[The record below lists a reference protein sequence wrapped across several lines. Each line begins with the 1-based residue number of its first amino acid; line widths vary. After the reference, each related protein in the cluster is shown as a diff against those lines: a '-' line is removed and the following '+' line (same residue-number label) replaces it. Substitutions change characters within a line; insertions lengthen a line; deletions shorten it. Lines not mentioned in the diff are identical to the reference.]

1 MGLSGEGLLAF
12 EWTMIAVTIVLV
24 VARLHLRFNYI
35 GIGLVIS
42 DWFIFATLVCNTLL
56 TCTDTYLYVRGVWS
70 ESIDYYIAG
79 WVISENYELTVLKIF
94 YASVFPWYLAQ
105 YLNKGILI
113 TLYYHVFAQ
122 QSGRIRTSLHVLS
135 CFTISAFIVTVC
147 VNLLLCS
154 WGCHWTVSN
163 LCSSSCLN
171 RQDNIAFALHFANDV
186 WIFVFPLVLI
196 SQLCMSK
203 AQKIS
208 TSITFGLGIL
218 NIGITF
224 TRWLINQTT
233 IGPDE
238 DLATAAE
245 GNTTLKINGPDVEH
259 APA

>member
-12 EWTMIAVTIVLV
+12 EWTMIAVTIALV
-24 VARLHLRFNYI
+24 IARLHLRFNYI
-35 GIGLVIS
+35 GIGLVMS
-42 DWFIFATLVCNTLL
+42 DWFIFATLVCNTML

-70 ESIDYYIAG
+70 ESIDYYVAG
-79 WVISENYELTVLKIF
+79 WVLSENYELSVLKVF

-113 TLYYHVFAQ
+113 TLYYHV
-122 QSGRIRTSLHVLS
+122 
-135 CFTISAFIVTVC
+135 
-147 VNLLLCS
+147 
-154 WGCHWTVSN
+154 TVSN

-171 RQDNIAFALHFANDV
+171 LQDNIAFGLHFANDIL
-186 WIFVFPLVLI
+186 IFIFPLVLI
-196 SQLCMSK
+196 SQLQMSK

-224 TRWLINQTT
+224 TRWLINQTA

-238 DLATAAE
+238 DLATARE
-245 GNTTLKINGPDVEH
+245 
-259 APA
+259 

>member
-12 EWTMIAVTIVLV
+12 EWTMIAVTIILVL
-24 VARLHLRFNYI
+24 ARLHLRFNYI

-42 DWFIFATLVCNTLL
+42 DWFIFATLVCNTAL

-70 ESIDYYIAG
+70 ENIDYYIAG
-79 WVISENYELTVLKIF
+79 WVLSENYELTVLKVF

-113 TLYYHVFAQ
+113 TLYYHV
-122 QSGRIRTSLHVLS
+122 
-135 CFTISAFIVTVC
+135 
-147 VNLLLCS
+147 
-154 WGCHWTVSN
+154 TVSN

-171 RQDNIAFALHFANDV
+171 MQDNIAFALHFANDI
-186 WIFVFPLVLI
+186 WIFIFPLVLI
-196 SQLCMSK
+196 SQLWMSK

-238 DLATAAE
+238 DLATAGE
-245 GNTTLKINGPDVEH
+245 YLPLFLVLVSY
-259 APA
+259 

>member
-24 VARLHLRFNYI
+24 LARLHLRFNYI

-42 DWFIFATLVCNTLL
+42 DWFIFATLVCNTAL

-70 ESIDYYIAG
+70 ENIDYYIAG
-79 WVISENYELTVLKIF
+79 WVLSENYELTVLKVF

-105 YLNKGILI
+105 YLSKGILI
-113 TLYYHVFAQ
+113 TLYYHV
-122 QSGRIRTSLHVLS
+122 
-135 CFTISAFIVTVC
+135 
-147 VNLLLCS
+147 
-154 WGCHWTVSN
+154 TVSN

-171 RQDNIAFALHFANDV
+171 LQDNIAFALHFANDI

-196 SQLCMSK
+196 SQLRMSK

-208 TSITFGLGIL
+208 TSITFALGIL
-218 NIGITF
+218 NIGVTF

-238 DLATAAE
+238 DLATARE
-245 GNTTLKINGPDVEH
+245 
-259 APA
+259 